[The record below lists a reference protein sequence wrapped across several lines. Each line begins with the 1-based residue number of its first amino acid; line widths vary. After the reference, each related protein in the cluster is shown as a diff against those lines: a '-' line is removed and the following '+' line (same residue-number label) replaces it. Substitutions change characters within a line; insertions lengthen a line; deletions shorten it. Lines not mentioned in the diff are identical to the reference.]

1 MKIISIKTKILSG
14 SLTVGILLSSASTTF
29 AATSNPL
36 NINRKAPFTNE
47 CKKID
52 TKIKQ
57 GLGTNVENLVTANTI
72 TQTEANKIKA
82 VLNRSEGSEET
93 KAITTQ
99 GSNLYMDSNKITH
112 INPLT
117 SLVSDGTIT
126 QAQADKII
134 LKQLYLYQTRMLHSL
149 I

>member
-1 MKIISIKTKILSG
+1 MKIISIKSKIISG

-29 AATSNPL
+29 AATSNSL
-36 NINRKAPFTNE
+36 NIGRKVPITNE
-47 CKKID
+47 CKKTN

-57 GLGTNVENLVTANTI
+57 DFKNPVTANTI

-82 VLNRSEGSEET
+82 VLNRSEGSDKT
-93 KAITTQ
+93 KAITTH